1 MEKWQICEAECLA
14 YLQSKYSKNG
24 NNFEAEGG
32 SDSTKSDILF
42 RKYGA
47 VAFYIESKMS
57 QAQCGQFV
65 AFPNLESK
73 SFDYSRANAYP
84 ENIYSE
90 SILEKMAEDFDRYKN
105 PGTDGIELL
114 MDNDLFYSWI
124 GEFYKAKN
132 VKYFII
138 EKDVGNN
145 NMSSSNF
152 VIFPI
157 EHFQHYFNVSAKYRR
172 KKSGST
178 NPTEND
184 YAEITKAAKSE
195 GVSITDFYSNDGRH
209 LLVKMNAVS
218 RTYKII
224 GEKHTFQFKNT
235 SGNEFIVTRLSN
247 TNNPNVIFSIGL
259 IQEQQQRDLDKFE
272 REFI

>member
-14 YLQSKYSKNG
+14 YLQSKYSKNE

-47 VAFYIESKMS
+47 IAFYIESKMS

-132 VKYFII
+132 V
-138 EKDVGNN
+138 
-145 NMSSSNF
+145 
-152 VIFPI
+152 IF
-157 EHFQHYFNVSAKYRR
+157 QN
-172 KKSGST
+172 
-178 NPTEND
+178 
-184 YAEITKAAKSE
+184 
-195 GVSITDFYSNDGRH
+195 
-209 LLVKMNAVS
+209 LLS
-218 RTYKII
+218 
-224 GEKHTFQFKNT
+224 
-235 SGNEFIVTRLSN
+235 L
-247 TNNPNVIFSIGL
+247 
-259 IQEQQQRDLDKFE
+259 
-272 REFI
+272 

>member
-14 YLQSKYSKNG
+14 YLQSKYSKDG
-24 NNFEAEGG
+24 YNFEAEGG

-65 AFPNLESK
+65 AFPNTESRT
-73 SFDYSRANAYP
+73 FDYSRANAYP
-84 ENIYSE
+84 ENIHSE
-90 SILEKMAEDFDRYKN
+90 LILEKMAEDFDRYKN
-105 PGTDGIELL
+105 PGTDGIDLL
-114 MDNDLFYSWI
+114 MDNSLFYSWI
-124 GEFYKAKN
+124 GEFYKEKN

-145 NMSSSNF
+145 NMNADNF

-184 YAEITKAAKSE
+184 YPEITKAAKSE
-195 GVSITDFYSNDGRH
+195 GFSITDFYSNDGKH
-209 LLVKMNAVS
+209 LLIKMNAAPG
-218 RTYKII
+218 TYKII
-224 GEKHTFQFKNT
+224 GENHTFQFKNT

-272 REFI
+272 REFN